1 MKYLKIFLA
10 ILAAIGICLAVFW
23 GYTKTTMVED
33 IDRPENQFTRRV
45 NQEIID
51 ISNKPE
57 NRFCKDAYDI
67 VKYHIDDYA
76 SINRLGAAPS
86 DTLGNSQNQQFLF
99 KTLYSTYAEK
109 FIAQAD
115 HVFNGSAWPSG
126 DLSFIKSETSRLR
139 SVGKQHGCLEA
150 NGTVDKDLSRLI
162 RTIDSYYSEV
172 AFINECKSFAYSN
185 VDLGNRFPITRAE
198 TIIND
203 SKSHLTSLGIVK
215 NSDAVKTGLAGI
227 PDKVL
232 SVHVAY
238 LTRKLNEY
246 EGMYMY
252 YNTLRAYETHF
263 YDNLKSEIS
272 QLDNSMYSGLN
283 ATSKKTRLLN
293 SLETDHRAASS
304 YFQNTSDAIF

>member
-10 ILAAIGICLAVFW
+10 ILAAIGIGLAVYF
-23 GYTKTTMVED
+23 GYTKTTTVED
-33 IDRPENQFTRRV
+33 IGRPENQFTRRV

-57 NRFCKDAYDI
+57 SRFCKDAYDI

-76 SINRLGAAPS
+76 SLNRLGATPT

-99 KTLYSTYAEK
+99 KTLYSRYAEK

-115 HVFNGSAWPSG
+115 HVFKGSAWSSG

-139 SVGKQHGCLEA
+139 SVGKQHDCLEA
-150 NGTVDKDLSRLI
+150 NGTVDKDLSRLT
-162 RTIDSYYSEV
+162 RTIDSYNSEI

-185 VDLGNRFPITRAE
+185 VDLDKRFPIDRAAS
-198 TIIND
+198 IIND
-203 SKSHLTSLGIVK
+203 SKSHLSSLGVVK
-215 NSDAVKTGLAGI
+215 NSDAVKTGLTGI

-238 LTRKLNEY
+238 LTKKLNEY
-246 EGMYMY
+246 KDMYMY
-252 YNTLRAYETHF
+252 YNTLRAYETNF

-272 QLDNSMYSGLN
+272 QLDNAMYSGLN
-283 ATSKKTRLLN
+283 ASSQKSRLLN
-293 SLETDHRAASS
+293 SLEADHRAASL
-304 YFQNTSDAIF
+304 YFQNR

>member
-10 ILAAIGICLAVFW
+10 ILAAIGIGLAVYF
-23 GYTKTTMVED
+23 GYTKTTTVED
-33 IDRPENQFTRRV
+33 IGRPENQFTRRV

-57 NRFCKDAYDI
+57 SRFCKDAYDI

-76 SINRLGAAPS
+76 SLNRLGATPT

-115 HVFNGSAWPSG
+115 HVFKGSAWSSG
-126 DLSFIKSETSRLR
+126 DLSFIKSDTSRLR
-139 SVGKQHGCLEA
+139 SVGKQHDCLEA
-150 NGTVDKDLSRLI
+150 NGTVDKDLSRLT
-162 RTIDSYYSEV
+162 RTIDSYNSEI

-185 VDLGNRFPITRAE
+185 VDLDKRFPIDRAAS
-198 TIIND
+198 IIND
-203 SKSHLTSLGIVK
+203 SKSHLSSLGVVK
-215 NSDAVKTGLAGI
+215 NSDAVKTGLTGI

-238 LTRKLNEY
+238 LTKKLNEY
-246 EGMYMY
+246 KDMYMY
-252 YNTLRAYETHF
+252 YNTLRAYETNF

-272 QLDNSMYSGLN
+272 QLDNAMYSGLN
-283 ATSKKTRLLN
+283 ASSQKSRLLN
-293 SLETDHRAASS
+293 SLEADHRAASLC
-304 YFQNTSDAIF
+304 FQSR

>member
-10 ILAAIGICLAVFW
+10 ILAAIGIGLAVYF
-23 GYTKTTMVED
+23 GYTKTTTVED
-33 IDRPENQFTRRV
+33 IGRPENQFTRRV

-57 NRFCKDAYDI
+57 SRFCKDAYDI

-76 SINRLGAAPS
+76 SLNRLGATPT

-115 HVFNGSAWPSG
+115 HVFKGSAWSSG

-139 SVGKQHGCLEA
+139 SVGKQNNCLEA
-150 NGTVDKDLSRLI
+150 NGTVDKDLSRLT
-162 RTIDSYYSEV
+162 RTIDSYYSEI

-185 VDLGNRFPITRAE
+185 VDLDKRFPITRAE

-203 SKSHLTSLGIVK
+203 SKNHLSSLGVVK
-215 NSDAVKTGLAGI
+215 NSDAIKTGLTGI

-238 LTRKLNEY
+238 LTKKLNEY
-246 EGMYMY
+246 KEMYMY
-252 YNTLRAYETHF
+252 YNTLAAYRTNF

-272 QLDNSMYSGLN
+272 QLDDSMYSGLN
-283 ATSKKTRLLN
+283 TTSQKTRLIN
-293 SLETDHRAASS
+293 SLEEDYKAARS
-304 YFQNTSDAIF
+304 YFQNR

>member
-10 ILAAIGICLAVFW
+10 ILAAIGIGLAVYF
-23 GYTKTTMVED
+23 GYTKTTTVED
-33 IDRPENQFTRRV
+33 IGRPENQFTRRV

-57 NRFCKDAYDI
+57 SRFCKDAYDI

-76 SINRLGAAPS
+76 SLNRLGATPT

-115 HVFNGSAWPSG
+115 HVFKGSAWSSG

-139 SVGKQHGCLEA
+139 SVGKQHDCLEA
-150 NGTVDKDLSRLI
+150 NGTVDKDLSRLT
-162 RTIDSYYSEV
+162 RTIDSYNSEI

-185 VDLGNRFPITRAE
+185 VDLDKRFPIDRAAS
-198 TIIND
+198 IIND
-203 SKSHLTSLGIVK
+203 SKSHLSSLGVVK
-215 NSDAVKTGLAGI
+215 NSDAVKTGLTGI

-238 LTRKLNEY
+238 LTKKLNEY
-246 EGMYMY
+246 KDMYMY
-252 YNTLRAYETHF
+252 YNTLRAYETNF

-272 QLDNSMYSGLN
+272 QLDNAMYSGLN
-283 ATSKKTRLLN
+283 ASSQKSRLLN
-293 SLETDHRAASS
+293 SLEADHRAASLC
-304 YFQNTSDAIF
+304 FQSR